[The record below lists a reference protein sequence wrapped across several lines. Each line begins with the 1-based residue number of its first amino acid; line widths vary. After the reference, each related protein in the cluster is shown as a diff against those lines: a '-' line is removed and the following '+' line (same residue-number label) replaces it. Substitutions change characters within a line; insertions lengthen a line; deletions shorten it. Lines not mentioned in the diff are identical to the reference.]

1 MRAGRLKTTGSGT
14 ARRAAA
20 LAVSLALVA
29 APATAVALPSGGALP
44 SALTLVIPISD
55 GDGVPFDAVG
65 VALNVTVTNASGAGF
80 LTVYSCDSVVPETSN
95 LNYVKDQTVPNLV
108 LTALGPSRAVCI
120 DTLAT
125 TDVVVDLN
133 GYVPAS
139 SAVTMLAT
147 PQRFLDTRYGIGAV
161 RARVRGGTELAV
173 PIAGTRGVPASAS
186 AVVFNATAVEA
197 SAAGFLTV
205 YPCGQPRP
213 DTSTLNFKAGQIVPN
228 LVVSRVGVGGSVCLY
243 ANVDT
248 EVVGDVAG
256 YVGSDGSGLSLL
268 ANPQRIVDTR
278 DGIGG
283 AAQKVML
290 GGRSVQ
296 VAGSNGVPAGATA
309 ALVNLTATQGS
320 AAGWVAAYPCDVAP
334 PEVSNLNF
342 GAKTDVAN
350 AAVVKLAA
358 DGSFCVRANQ
368 PVDLIVDLV
377 GFTTGSTAVMP
388 LPPSRLYDSRDS
400 AVATCNVGVGRAF
413 EGFEILNLAS
423 GASEAVLSS
432 SPTDVRGVWI
442 SPDCSTIAMTSMLSS
457 AGGRAARLT
466 LYNRSGALLGTFEG
480 EYELF
485 VTDPGVVG
493 YDWENDEVY
502 DVVSGET
509 IFAVPPTVL
518 PASLVNVS
526 RDGSTFMF
534 RSDTGALHAV
544 SADGVDL
551 GLVAVPPEANPYG
564 TPMLSPSGSYVAYE
578 TFTPC
583 PPCTR
588 GPSGPNTWIVATLG
602 GTVLDRFPVST
613 ATATLTRA
621 AWVNDGSLAVS
632 RMQEYNPG
640 KQNSVV
646 KMEMIRWELFNPPT
660 VVASGIEFKLLY
672 AMWAGR

>member
-1 MRAGRLKTTGSGT
+1 MRAGRQKATGSRT

-29 APATAVALPSGGALP
+29 VPATAVALPSGGALP

-55 GDGVPFDAVG
+55 ADGVPADAVG

-120 DTLAT
+120 DTFAT
-125 TDVVVDLN
+125 ADVVVDLS

-161 RARVRGGTELAV
+161 RARLRGGNELAV
-173 PIAGTRGVPASAS
+173 TIAGTPGVPASAS

-278 DGIGG
+278 YGIGG
-283 AAQKVML
+283 AAQRVML

-342 GAKTDVAN
+342 GPASDVAN

-388 LPPSRLYDSRDS
+388 LSPSRLYDSRDS
-400 AVATCNVGVGRAF
+400 AVAQCNIGVGRAF

-423 GASEAVLSS
+423 GASEAILPSV
-432 SPTDVRGVWI
+432 PADVRRIWI
-442 SPDCSTIAMTSMLSS
+442 SPDCSVIAVVSALSS
-457 AGGRAARLT
+457 AGGNPRSLR
-466 LYNRSGALLGTFEG
+466 LYNRSGALLGSFDGTDD
-480 EYELF
+480 LF
-485 VTDPGVVG
+485 VADPGVVG
-493 YDWENDEVY
+493 YDFQMGEVY
-502 DVVSGET
+502 DVVSGER
-509 IFAVPPTVL
+509 IFAL
-518 PASLVNVS
+518 PLALSWATLVDVS
-526 RDGSTFMF
+526 RDGSTFLF
-534 RSDTGALHAV
+534 RSQGFTWHAFT
-544 SADGVDL
+544 ADGVDL
-551 GLVAVPPEANPYG
+551 GLTVPPEFNTYSS
-564 TPMLSPSGSYVAYE
+564 PMLSPSGSYVAYQTE
-578 TFTPC
+578 IPC
-583 PPCTR
+583 AAPCAP
-588 GPSGPNTWIVATLG
+588 GWSSQYSWVVAAID
-602 GTVLDRFPVST
+602 GTVIDRFPMSP
-613 ATATLTRA
+613 ATGTLTRPT
-621 AWVNDGSLAVS
+621 WVNDGLLAV
-632 RMQEYNPG
+632 RRIQQYNMG
-640 KQNSVV
+640 KPNSTA
-646 KMEMIRWELFNPPT
+646 KMEAIRWELFNPPT
-660 VVASGIEFKLLY
+660 VVASGNEFKLLY
-672 AMWAGR
+672 SMWAGR